1 MRDYMDWRVAAPKQV
16 TSPGLGSP
24 PPCKQALRD
33 AVRKVWSVF
42 THVTCSHANRPF
54 PSSKNPLF
62 QNEVNCKMSGNE
74 FYLHENIK
82 SFSYQWLC
90 T

>member
-1 MRDYMDWRVAAPKQV
+1 MRDYMDWQVAAPKRV
-16 TSPGLGSP
+16 TSPSWGP
-24 PPCKQALRD
+24 PLPCKETLSD
-33 AVRKVWSVF
+33 GVHKVWSVF

-82 SFSYQWLC
+82 SFSYQWLF